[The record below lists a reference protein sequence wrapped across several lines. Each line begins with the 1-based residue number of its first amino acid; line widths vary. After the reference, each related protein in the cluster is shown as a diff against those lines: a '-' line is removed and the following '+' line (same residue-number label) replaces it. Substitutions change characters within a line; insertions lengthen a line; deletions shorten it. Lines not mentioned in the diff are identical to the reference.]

1 MTFNEAKERVLSA
14 LTEFPNETDIPSIN
28 SINDFEI
35 CVGRWSKK
43 VCWFHITVF
52 PSPLSDSCTSGTDAS
67 GGKLEFEIIDG
78 EKRMRDVFNKPWET
92 AYLKFRNSDGSFR
105 PVQVKFAKLV
115 EDDDEEDEEAVDN

>member
-14 LTEFPNETDIPSIN
+14 LTEFPNETDIPAVSSI
-28 SINDFEI
+28 SDFEI

-43 VCWFHITVF
+43 
-52 PSPLSDSCTSGTDAS
+52 SSSAEASG

-115 EDDDEEDEEAVDN
+115 EDDDEEDEEAADN